1 MTAPDLRLSRRA
13 VLGTGLVIGLALP
26 TGGAR
31 LLAQGGPP
39 GPPKGPPP
47 VDPNAFVHIA
57 ADDTVTVLS
66 KHLEMGQGP
75 MTGMAT
81 IVADEL
87 DADWS
92 QMRGGLAP
100 ANDKLYANLLMGMQG
115 TGGSTAMANSYEQ
128 MRRAG
133 AMARAM
139 LVQAAAAEWKVP
151 AAEVGVEK
159 GRIRHA
165 ASGRESGFGA
175 FAAAAAKLPAPQD
188 VTLKDPAQFRYIG
201 KDQSVGRT
209 DSLAKSNGTAKFSID
224 QTAPGLLTCVV
235 ARSPRFGGK
244 VKSFDATRA
253 LAVRGVVAVKQIP
266 TGVAVYAHGT
276 WPAIKGRKA
285 LAIIWDDSAAE
296 VRGSDDMARQYLA
309 RAREPG
315 VKVKGEGDV
324 EAALRT
330 PGATLVEQ
338 DYVFPYLAHA
348 PMEPLGGFV
357 QWDGR
362 SCTARFGCQFPGL
375 DRPAMAR
382 TLGVD
387 PEQVHIDVVLAG
399 GSFGRRAQGSAHLAV
414 ELAEVAKAMPP
425 GTPIRL
431 TWTREDDITGG
442 YYRPFMVHH
451 MRGAVK
457 DGQVLAWAD
466 TIVGQS
472 FAVGGPM
479 EKMMIRDDIDSTM
492 TEGSDKPGY
501 KLAAFKCEAV
511 IDRGTPVTTLWWRS
525 VGHTHTAYAT
535 ETFID
540 HLLEKAGKDPV
551 AGRLELMGEEPR
563 AAKVLQ
569 GVAKLSDWGG
579 APVPAGR
586 ARGVAVHESFG
597 TMVAEVAEVSMGEG
611 GEPRVHKV
619 WAAVDCGTAINPD
632 VVRAQIEGGIGYAVG
647 HILFAEVPLD
657 KGRPT
662 VTNFTDYRSL
672 RITEMPEIEVF
683 ILPSTGKPSGI
694 GEPGVPPAGP
704 AIANALAKLGHQRP
718 TRLPMV
724 RQA

>member
-1 MTAPDLRLSRRA
+1 VTAHDLRLSRRT
-13 VLGTGLVIGLALP
+13 VLGTGLLIGLSVG
-26 TGGAR
+26 TGGK
-31 LLAQGGPP
+31 LLAQPP
-39 GPPKGPPP
+39 GGPPKGPPP

-81 IVADEL
+81 IVCEEL

-115 TGGSTAMANSYEQ
+115 TGGSTAMAAGYEQ

-139 LVQAAAAEWKVP
+139 LVRAAATEWKVP
-151 AAEVGVEK
+151 AEQVTVDK

-165 ASGRESGFGA
+165 ASKRESGFGA
-175 FAAAAAKLPAPQD
+175 FAEAAAKLPVPQD
-188 VTLKDPAQFRYIG
+188 VKLKDPASFRYIG
-201 KDQSVGRT
+201 HDRRVGRT
-209 DSLAKSNGTAKFSID
+209 DSLAKTNGTAKFSID
-224 QTAPGLLTCVV
+224 QTAPGMLTCVV

-244 VKSFDATRA
+244 VKSFDAAKA
-253 LAVRGVVAVKQIP
+253 LAVRGVVAVKEIP
-266 TGVAVYAHGT
+266 SGVAVFAKST
-276 WPAIKGRKA
+276 WPAIKGRNA
-285 LAIIWDDSAAE
+285 LHVEWDDAKAE
-296 VRGSDDMARQYLA
+296 TRGSDDMAMQYLA
-309 RAREPG
+309 RARQPG

-324 EAALRT
+324 AAAMAT
-330 PGATLVEQ
+330 PGATLVEA

-348 PMEPLGGFV
+348 PMEPLGGFAL
-357 QWDGR
+357 WDGR
-362 SCTARFGCQFPGL
+362 QCVAKFGCQFPGL

-382 TLGVD
+382 VFGVN
-387 PEQVHIDVVLAG
+387 PEQVNIDVVLAG
-399 GSFGRRAQGSAHLAV
+399 GSFGRRAQGSSHLAV
-414 ELAEVAKAMPP
+414 ELAEVAKAMPN
-425 GTPIRL
+425 TPVRL
-431 TWTREDDITGG
+431 TWTREDDLTGG

-451 MRGAVK
+451 LRGAVK

-492 TEGSDKPGY
+492 TEGADKPAY
-501 KLAAFKCEAV
+501 KLAAYKCEAV
-511 IDRGTPVTTLWWRS
+511 IDKTTPVTSLWWRS
-525 VGHTHTAYAT
+525 VGHTHTSYAV

-551 AGRLELMGEEPR
+551 AGRLELMQEEQR
-563 AAKVLQ
+563 GARVLEA
-569 GVAKLSDWGG
+569 VAKLANWGG
-579 APVPAGR
+579 PVPAGR

-597 TMVAEVAEVSMGEG
+597 TMVAEIAEVSISDN
-611 GEPRVHKV
+611 GEPRVHKM

-647 HILFAEVPLD
+647 HILYAEVPLD

-672 RITEMPEIEVF
+672 RINEMPEIEVM
-683 ILPSTGKPSGI
+683 ILRSMGKPSGI

-704 AIANALAKLGHQRP
+704 AIANALAKLGRDRP
-718 TRLPMV
+718 LRLPMV
-724 RQA
+724 RA